1 MSRRNTRLQRDI
13 LYQEDSFG
21 EFSDIPE
28 YLAVKDPKRYNR
40 KKKHNEKVPKKS
52 QMRGKDSLSPDIDLL
67 PAKKKL
73 RGNSSDFDT
82 DRFY

>member
-1 MSRRNTRLQRDI
+1 MSRRNTRFPEDI
-13 LYQEDSFG
+13 LFQEESFG
-21 EFSDIPE
+21 DFSDVPE

-40 KKKHNEKVPKKS
+40 KKKYNEKAPKKS
-52 QMRGKDSLSPDIDLL
+52 QMRGKESLSPDIDLL

-73 RGNSSDFDT
+73 RGKSSDLDS